1 MKICLDVFFRVN
13 DLAIDEIPTAI
24 KYMESGDHDSA
35 GRYADDEIIECDT
48 CESSFFGI
56 FRNSEVASNDRNNCL
71 NNLSTVNLD
80 IIVVQLG

>member
-1 MKICLDVFFRVN
+1 
-13 DLAIDEIPTAI
+13 
-24 KYMESGDHDSA
+24 MESGDHDSA

-71 NNLSTVNLD
+71 SNLSTVNLD